1 MLAAAVC
8 AALAAICKLISP
20 DLINAVLPRTLE
32 LLNHHK
38 ELVRKKAVMAL
49 HRYLQLDPE
58 REGPLSGV
66 DLDRHL
72 RQALCDKA
80 STCMLLHKQAASDA
94 CHHHKQE
101 AALFSNQASEPLA
114 GCDLLTAAAGPIC
127 DECRP
132 VCTARS
138 NSTGPKAI

>member
-1 MLAAAVC
+1 MC
-8 AALAAICKLISP
+8 AALAAICKLISS

-80 STCMLLHKQAASDA
+80 STCMLLHGKCSYTENTAVQTSR
-94 CHHHKQE
+94 CCC
-101 AALFSNQASEPLA
+101 LLLPQASGKLVQQS
-114 GCDLLTAAAGPIC
+114 GFRNIGRL
-127 DECRP
+127 
-132 VCTARS
+132 
-138 NSTGPKAI
+138 